1 MCGLVGRY
9 KDARTLVSILGAVK
23 AAARSLLRRL
33 GVEAIRY
40 APRNFLELRRPLL
53 LEEERVDVVLDVGG
67 GDGGWAQE
75 LRERGYRG
83 RIVSFE
89 PLPESFAVL
98 DARRDAG
105 WEAHRLALGAE
116 AGRRELRVSANRVS
130 SSLLPMAER
139 HLRTAPESA
148 VTGAVEVE
156 VARLDDLDAVRP
168 GERAYLKIDVQ
179 GAELDVLRGAE
190 STLASVRLLEAELST
205 VTLYEGQAL
214 IGEVIQHVQ
223 RQGFD
228 LIVLERAFRDRATG
242 DVLQVNGV
250 FRRARS

>member
-1 MCGLVGRY
+1 MGRY
-9 KDARTLVSILGAVK
+9 KDARTPVSILGAVK
-23 AAARSLLRRL
+23 AAARSVLRRL

-53 LEEERVDVVLDVGG
+53 LDEERIDVVLDVGA
-67 GDGGWAQE
+67 GDGGWAGE
-75 LRERGYRG
+75 LRERGFSG

-89 PLPESFAVL
+89 PLPESFTAL
-98 DARRDAG
+98 DARRDG
-105 WEAHRLALGAE
+105 DWQAHRLALGAE
-116 AGRRELRVSANRVS
+116 PGRRELRVSANRVS

-156 VARLDDLDAVRP
+156 VARLDDVDAVRP

-179 GAELDVLRGAE
+179 GAELDVLSGAVR
-190 STLASVRLLEAELST
+190 SLAAVRLLEAELST

-223 RQGFD
+223 REGFD
-228 LIVLERAFRDRATG
+228 LIVLERAFRDRETG

-250 FRRARS
+250 FRRGRS

>member
-1 MCGLVGRY
+1 
-9 KDARTLVSILGAVK
+9 
-23 AAARSLLRRL
+23 
-33 GVEAIRY
+33 
-40 APRNFLELRRPLL
+40 
-53 LEEERVDVVLDVGG
+53 
-67 GDGGWAQE
+67 
-75 LRERGYRG
+75 
-83 RIVSFE
+83 
-89 PLPESFAVL
+89 
-98 DARRDAG
+98 
-105 WEAHRLALGAE
+105 
-116 AGRRELRVSANRVS
+116 
-130 SSLLPMAER
+130 
-139 HLRTAPESA
+139 

-190 STLASVRLLEAELST
+190 STLSSVPLLEAELST

-223 RQGFD
+223 HQGYD

>member
-9 KDARTLVSILGAVK
+9 KGARTPVSILGAVK

-33 GVEAIRY
+33 GVEAIAY

-53 LEEERVDVVLDVGG
+53 LDEERIDLVLDVGA
-67 GDGGWAQE
+67 GDGGWAHG
-75 LRERGYRG
+75 LRERGYAG

-89 PLPESFAVL
+89 PLPESFAAL
-98 DARRDAG
+98 DSRRDG
-105 WEAHRLALGAE
+105 TWEAHQVALGAE
-116 AGRRELRVSANRVS
+116 PGRRELQVSANRVS
-130 SSLLPMAER
+130 SSLLPMAEL

-156 VARLDDLDAVRP
+156 VARLDDLDVVRP

-179 GAELDVLRGAE
+179 GTELDVLHGATA
-190 STLASVRLLEAELST
+190 TLASVRLLEAELST
-205 VTLYEGQAL
+205 VTLYEGQPL

-223 RQGFD
+223 REGFD
-228 LIVLERAFRDRATG
+228 LIGLERAFRDRETG
-242 DVLQVNGV
+242 DVLQVNGL
-250 FRRARS
+250 FRRGRS

>member
-1 MCGLVGRY
+1 
-9 KDARTLVSILGAVK
+9 VK
-23 AAARSLLRRL
+23 RAARSLLRRL
-33 GVEAIRY
+33 GVEPIRY

-53 LEEERVDVVLDVGG
+53 LEEERIDVVLDVGA
-67 GDGGWAQE
+67 GDGGWAQD
-75 LRERGYRG
+75 LRERGYGG

-98 DARRDAG
+98 ASRRDAS
-105 WEAHRLALGAE
+105 WEAHQVALGDD
-116 AGRRELRVSANRVS
+116 AGRRELQVSANRVS

-156 VARLDDLDAVRP
+156 VARLDGLDAVRP
-168 GERAYLKIDVQ
+168 DERAYLKIDVQ
-179 GAELDVLRGAE
+179 GAELDVLRGAAA
-190 STLASVRLLEAELST
+190 TLPSVRLLEAELST
-205 VTLYEGQAL
+205 VTLYEGQPL

-223 RQGFD
+223 QAGFD
-228 LIVLERAFRDRATG
+228 LIVLERAFRDRMTG

-250 FRRARS
+250 FRRTRS

>member
-1 MCGLVGRY
+1 M
-9 KDARTLVSILGAVK
+9 K
-23 AAARSLLRRL
+23 AAARSVLRRL

-53 LEEERVDVVLDVGG
+53 LDEERIDVVLDVGA
-67 GDGGWAQE
+67 GDGGWAGE
-75 LRERGYRG
+75 LRERGFSG

-89 PLPESFAVL
+89 PLPESFTAL
-98 DARRDAG
+98 DARRDG
-105 WEAHRLALGAE
+105 DWQAHRLALGAE
-116 AGRRELRVSANRVS
+116 PGRRELRVSANRVS

-156 VARLDDLDAVRP
+156 VARLDDVDAVRP

-179 GAELDVLRGAE
+179 GAELDVLSGAVR
-190 STLASVRLLEAELST
+190 SLAAVRLLEAELST

-223 RQGFD
+223 REGFD
-228 LIVLERAFRDRATG
+228 LIVLERAFRDRETG

-250 FRRARS
+250 FRRGRS